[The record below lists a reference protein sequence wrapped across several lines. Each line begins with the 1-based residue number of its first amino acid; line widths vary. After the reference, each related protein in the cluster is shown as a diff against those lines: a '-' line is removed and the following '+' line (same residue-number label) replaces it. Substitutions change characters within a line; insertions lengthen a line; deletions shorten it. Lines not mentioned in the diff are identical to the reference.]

1 MKLKKLSFA
10 LGACALLFICAC
22 ESTISSDSSDNR
34 FGSNVLFDTYSP
46 DEISNEV
53 EEELYLNFIWL
64 DLAYLYAHTRNEIGD
79 DYREYLGKGTE
90 SVNKVKGRCT
100 GNYYDV
106 CYMYN
111 QMADPYTRYYDPNI
125 ASIVY
130 KNVMESDAIVG
141 IGAEFEMVSDSS
153 SNHVVITQV
162 YPNSP
167 SDKAGL
173 QEGDTIKSIDDIPIT
188 KPEHVD
194 RLCSGEKGTT
204 IEITV
209 SRDDE
214 TVTADV
220 ILDEYNVPTVKVHY
234 EDSIPVIE
242 ILEFTKV
249 TINPDGTYGE
259 FLDALEKTKGAKS
272 TIIDLRRNL
281 GGDVDHCN
289 NVASEFLSA
298 GDTILSDVMTTIDTI
313 MVKGHKRLA
322 QGFDTITYTAAADG
336 LGKDRYY
343 VLLSSDTSASCAE
356 VVLSAV
362 TVNRKFPV
370 VGLTSYGKAIGQG
383 IFTEEDASIRG
394 IALIT
399 AMTGIDKNGESYQDL
414 GIAPDYEISD
424 PDEQMAKAVKLAKK
438 AKERR
443 TAGYGTKR
451 LHHFAKARDNTNLNK
466 PFLTPKDLKTR
477 YKIYKKKL

>member
-10 LGACALLFICAC
+10 LGVSATLLLCAC
-22 ESTISSDSSDNR
+22 ESTISSDPLDKQL
-34 FGSNVLFDTYSP
+34 GSNVLFETYSP

-64 DLAYLYAHTRNEIGD
+64 DIAYLYGHTRNEIGD
-79 DYREYLGKGTE
+79 NYRDYIGKGTE

-100 GNYYDV
+100 NNYYDV

-130 KNVMESDAIVG
+130 KNVMESEAIVG
-141 IGAEFEMVSDSS
+141 IGAEVETVSDSTS
-153 SNHVVITQV
+153 SHVVISQI

-167 SDKAGL
+167 CDKAGL
-173 QEGDTIKSIDDIPIT
+173 QEGDTILLIDDIPIT
-188 KPEHVD
+188 KPEHFD
-194 RLCSGEKGTT
+194 RLCAGEKGTT
-204 IEITV
+204 IQITV

-214 TVTADV
+214 TITADV

-242 ILEFTKV
+242 ILEFSKITV
-249 TINPDGTYGE
+249 SPNGTYGE

-298 GDTILSDVMTTIDTI
+298 GDTIISDVVTTMDTI
-313 MVKGHKRLA
+313 IVDGHKRLA
-322 QGFDTITYTAAADG
+322 QGFDTITYTAAAEG

-370 VGLTSYGKAIGQG
+370 VGITSYGKAIGQA
-383 IFTEEDASIRG
+383 IFTEEDSGIQG

-399 AMTGIDKNGESYQDL
+399 AMTGIDKNGDSYQDL

-438 AKERR
+438 AKELR

-451 LHHFAKARDNTNLNK
+451 LHHFAKARDNANTNK
-466 PFLTPKDLKTR
+466 AFLTPKDLKTR